1 MNYSASG
8 VGASEQILETLNG
21 LEAGFNLNIFTLI
34 PVVVMI
40 IMMAKKAPAVATM
53 ISAAAAGVLVTIF
66 VQGQSLANSLNY
78 LVNGYVGN
86 TGVADVDRII
96 TRGGITGMMGTIALM
111 FFSLWMAGVMQRTG
125 IMEVILKAIAKVVTK
140 LLPLTILT
148 NVITFIMSYFAADP
162 YLAMTLPAKALGEA
176 YDDLGLDRSVLCRNV
191 DNAVFFAPMVPWGS
205 GGVYVTATL
214 GVPTLQYIPFYF
226 VAILAPIFCIIYAAL
241 NKFQVKAPA
250 KVTND

>member
-1 MNYSASG
+1 
-8 VGASEQILETLNG
+8 
-21 LEAGFNLNIFTLI
+21 
-34 PVVVMI
+34 
-40 IMMAKKAPAVATM
+40 
-53 ISAAAAGVLVTIF
+53 
-66 VQGQSLANSLNY
+66 
-78 LVNGYVGN
+78 
-86 TGVADVDRII
+86 
-96 TRGGITGMMGTIALM
+96 
-111 FFSLWMAGVMQRTG
+111 MQRTG

-148 NVITFIMSYFAADP
+148 NVITFVMSYFAADP

-226 VAILAPIFCIIYAAL
+226 VAILAPIFCIIYAAI
-241 NKFQVKAPA
+241 NKFQVKASA
-250 KVTND
+250 KATNE